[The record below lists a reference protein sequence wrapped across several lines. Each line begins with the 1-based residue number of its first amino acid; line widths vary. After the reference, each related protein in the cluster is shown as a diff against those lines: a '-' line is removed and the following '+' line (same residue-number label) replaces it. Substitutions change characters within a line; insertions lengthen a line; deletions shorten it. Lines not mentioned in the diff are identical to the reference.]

1 MTSVLGSAGSGTD
14 EAASK
19 NFPGTAS
26 LMSVNVTVC
35 ACAPAAASSRAAIT
49 VTDGWSPFTPLALSY
64 AGSGATT
71 GDGCCGYSGAGAAG
85 VRDAGGAL
93 AYAAGGGA
101 LTCVAVGAAPG
112 GGGVGTTLGGT
123 TTMRSNREAFGTAMA
138 REAAM

>member
-1 MTSVLGSAGSGTD
+1 MPPT
-14 EAASK
+14 
-19 NFPGTAS
+19 
-26 LMSVNVTVC
+26 
-35 ACAPAAASSRAAIT
+35 T

-71 GDGCCGYSGAGAAG
+71 GGGGCGYSGAGA
-85 VRDAGGAL
+85 AGGAL

-101 LTCVAVGAAPG
+101 LTRVAVGAAPG

>member
-1 MTSVLGSAGSGTD
+1 MPPT
-14 EAASK
+14 
-19 NFPGTAS
+19 
-26 LMSVNVTVC
+26 
-35 ACAPAAASSRAAIT
+35 T

-71 GDGCCGYSGAGAAG
+71 GDGCCGYSGARDAG